1 MLYRRMGLKGNTKY
15 NPEVSHRST
24 IVDDF
29 KNKLYRKQRKFTRN
43 SGSSSTKDSN
53 LLGKWYGKASQIRA
67 EGVFQLCI
75 ELGAR
80 EWFMGKC

>member
-53 LLGKWYGKASQIRA
+53 LLGK
-67 EGVFQLCI
+67 
-75 ELGAR
+75 
-80 EWFMGKC
+80 